1 MSNRITVVD
10 SIMGSGKTSWAIE
23 YINQNPD
30 ENILYIAP
38 YLEEADRIGRSV
50 ERDMKYPKNKGDGKL
65 GNLQDLLS
73 AQEDIASTH
82 ALFMMLND
90 DCKEAI
96 RQGKYTLF
104 LDETITAI
112 EPYDLT
118 HKNDIDYLLQKGS
131 ISIDAH
137 GFINWIDGDMDTR
150 YNPIKILA
158 QNHSLFFV
166 NKKLLMW
173 RYPPEI
179 FRLFDKVYILTYL
192 FPASILKYYFDLCEI
207 PYNVQSVKSIDGK
220 YALCDYYAPDKSF
233 FRRKIHIYSKSDL
246 NDSFTQ
252 KPTALSA
259 AWFKNPGN
267 ASKIKLLKNNIYNYF
282 TNKCPAKSENIM
294 WSTFKDAQQKLRGK
308 GYSTRFVSCN
318 CRATNDYSSATHL
331 CYCLNIYPNV
341 GVSQFF
347 YQHEID
353 INQDLYALSEMVQ
366 WIWRS
371 NIRCDGEIY
380 IYVPSKR
387 MRKLLIDWLEND
399 DNKIF

>member
-1 MSNRITVVD
+1 MENIITVVD
-10 SIMGSGKTSWAIE
+10 SIMGSGKTSWVIE

-30 ENILYIAP
+30 ENIFYVAP
-38 YLEEADRIGRSV
+38 YLDEADRIGHSV
-50 ERDMKYPKNKGDGKL
+50 KRDMKYPKNKGDGKL
-65 GNLQDLLS
+65 GNLQDLFS

-96 RQGKYTLF
+96 RQGEYTLF
-104 LDETITAI
+104 LDETIAAI
-112 EPYDLT
+112 EPYDLA

-179 FRLFDKVYILTYL
+179 FKLFKKVYILSYL
-192 FPASILKYYFDLCEI
+192 FPASILRYYFDLCEI
-207 PYNVQSVKSIDGK
+207 RYNLQSVKSIDGK
-220 YALCDYYAPDKSF
+220 YALCDYYTPDKSIYK
-233 FRRKIHIYSKSDL
+233 RKIHIYSKSDL
-246 NDSFTQ
+246 NDSFSQ

-259 AWFKNPGN
+259 AWFKNTSN

-282 TNKCPAKSENIM
+282 TNKYPAKNENIM
-294 WSTFKDAQQKLRGK
+294 WTTFKDIQQKLRGK

-318 CRATNDYSSATHL
+318 CRATNDYSNATHL
-331 CYCLNIYPNV
+331 CYCLNVYPNV

-347 YQHEID
+347 YQHDID
-353 INQDLYALSEMVQ
+353 INQDLYALSEMLQ

-371 NIRCDGEIY
+371 NIRCGGEIY
-380 IYVPSKR
+380 IYIPSKR
-387 MRKLLIDWLEND
+387 MRKLLTDWLEND